1 MNLCVKPDAYS
12 GSLNTRFSQPVAEL
26 REESLP
32 VSGRCHERVDLKL
45 FHNCSYAQ
53 FRNTMRPTNS
63 EHSAA
68 GSGDHAALRKGND
81 STRSSSDKPASGIPF
96 VRRTLA
102 YDRMRQTSLATR
114 TQIQLCVLFIAW
126 WVSNAA
132 YAVNTDR
139 LFRAHPFHAYA
150 IDLTLGQILF
160 TVFLVIS
167 YAYVDHIVRDSRP
180 ATEQSNTPSLW
191 QQTPALASLVLKSP
205 ALLTAAFA
213 QVAAALLTALSYA
226 TVGAASTLIWKFAE
240 PLTTVVVKWVIL
252 RSVVL
257 TPASKTTS
265 VVSAGTTSPS
275 EILSVIVILVG
286 CLIYSWTAD
295 TTIPEL
301 LPVLLSNLLTPLR
314 NTCFKRHQL
323 RYTSFRSSLPSSVP
337 TSPHFPNHTAS
348 DTPVM
353 AFVVLT
359 LATCPF
365 VPILIIL
372 RVIFHNFFFVPAS
385 LTLFDLELF
394 TPSWASIT
402 FNSILYTFYQCASV
416 CLLSLVDPVTHA
428 VLNAFKRLAA
438 LVVASVLLHF
448 QQLSLRHAVAALFST
463 SGFVAYALATHRR
476 SAVTSLTHG
485 SEVQSLALLKKNDSE
500 KPHVN
505 SPRRQVQMGVVI
517 AILVA
522 VFVIALLFVNNVS
535 WNASPT
541 THSTLHQSKTKTHN
555 PHFWTNAIYVRV
567 TPYMV
572 ENFSVTSYADS
583 HNVPGNLGDLLWKY
597 AANEYLVKF
606 PENRTIDCPID
617 HVSPWACIH
626 SIVNP
631 SPSRPVVIYAPMAN
645 YLSDS
650 FGHLLHV
657 LNVYANHPLVHRVII
672 AGIGV
677 QESFPSRGLTSE
689 DVRTDQSV
697 RDAARAYQ
705 LSASSRA
712 DIAALANA
720 DRVAIL
726 TRGEV
731 SRLVLRK
738 MGVLSAKVLGCP
750 SIWVNEE
757 IRLGEKLFTR
767 YDQLSKRV
775 NDSSIKIAIPVS
787 AFPRYY
793 WVYKSLAKIYP
804 NAKFIAQTSHDFV
817 KLADMGIPFSN
828 VQAYRDAKEWVTDMK
843 NFDVVFGGRMH
854 GILAGIMAGTPVM
867 AIAVDWRMAELC
879 QALGIPFLTPFD
891 DIFKQKIYLD
901 IADIVNEIV
910 IPFDAP
916 SFDRNRC
923 RIARVV
929 KEQFESVGIAVNNH
943 IEKIEHLC

>member
-1 MNLCVKPDAYS
+1 M
-12 GSLNTRFSQPVAEL
+12 
-26 REESLP
+26 
-32 VSGRCHERVDLKL
+32 H
-45 FHNCSYAQ
+45 
-53 FRNTMRPTNS
+53 PTSS
-63 EHSAA
+63 EHSATV
-68 GSGDHAALRKGND
+68 SGDHAAHRKVND
-81 STRSSSDKPASGIPF
+81 SASSSDAPSSGTPF

-102 YDRMRQTSLATR
+102 YDRLRQTSSGTR

-126 WVSNAA
+126 WASNAA

-160 TVFLVIS
+160 TLFLVIS
-167 YAYVDHIVRDSRP
+167 YACVDHIVRDSRT
-180 ATEQSNTPSLW
+180 ATEQSNKPSLL
-191 QQTPALASLVLKSP
+191 QQTPALASLVFKSP

-226 TVGAASTLIWKFAE
+226 TVGAAPTLIWKFAE
-240 PLTTVVVKWVIL
+240 PLTTVFVKWIIL
-252 RSVVL
+252 RSVLL
-257 TPASKTTS
+257 TPASKTPS

-275 EILSVIVILVG
+275 EILSINAILAG
-286 CLIYSWTAD
+286 CVIYSWTAD
-295 TTIPEL
+295 TSIPEL

-323 RYTSFRSSLPSSVP
+323 RYTFLHASLPSSSIP
-337 TSPHFPNHTAS
+337 TSPPSPARTAS

-353 AFVVLT
+353 AFIVLT

-385 LTLFDLELF
+385 LTLFDLEMF
-394 TPSWASIT
+394 TPSWASII
-402 FNSILYTFYQCASV
+402 FNSALYAFYQCASV

-448 QQLSLRHAVAALFST
+448 HQLSFRHAVAALFST

-476 SAVTSLTHG
+476 SAFNPLTQG
-485 SEVQSLALLKKNDSE
+485 SEMQCLGLLKKNDSE
-500 KPHVN
+500 KIRVN
-505 SPRRQVQMGVVI
+505 SPRRQTQMGVVV

-522 VFVIALLFVNNVS
+522 IFVLTMFLINGKS

-541 THSTLHQSKTKTHN
+541 THSTLHQSKTNTRKAHI
-555 PHFWTNAIYVRV
+555 WANAIYVRV
-567 TPYMV
+567 TPYSV
-572 ENFSVTSYADS
+572 ENYSVDSYADS

-606 PENRTIDCPID
+606 PENRTVDCPID
-617 HVSPWACIH
+617 RVSPWTCMH

-631 SPSRPVVIYAPMAN
+631 GASQPVVIYAPMAN

-677 QESFPSRGLTSE
+677 QESFPSSGLSSE

-697 RDAARAYQ
+697 RDAARAYL

-712 DIAALANA
+712 DIAGLANA

-750 SIWVNEE
+750 SIWANEE
-757 IRLGEKLFTR
+757 IRLGEKLFTK

-775 NDSSIKIAIPVS
+775 NDSSIRIAIPVS

-793 WVYKSLAKIYP
+793 WVFKSLAKIYP
-804 NAKFIAQTSHDFV
+804 NAKFIAQTSHDFM
-817 KLADMGIPFSN
+817 KLANMGIPFSN
-828 VQAYRDAKEWVTDMK
+828 VRAYHDAKEWIADMK

-867 AIAVDWRMAELC
+867 AIAIDWRMAELC
-879 QALGIPFLTPFD
+879 QALRIPFVTPHD
-891 DIFKQKIYLD
+891 HIFKQKIYPD
-901 IADIVNEIV
+901 IADIVNAFV

-923 RIARVV
+923 HIARVV
-929 KEQFESVGIAVNNH
+929 KEQFESVGISVHNH